1 MSTKISTK
9 SSTKSSTKTSNKTP
23 TKTSKEERAL
33 SFTNN
38 SGDTISLHIDRVFLN
53 KKNDTIEWYSK
64 HIKNRLIYGIDY
76 KLGYIER
83 VDVSP
88 VYDREG
94 VINFYEAFVHFRK
107 NSWNNRDP
115 RARED
120 LRCLRNGE
128 TIKLVYESYKG
139 TRFFQVNIST
149 SPRPD
154 EAPKPQEHK
163 TRIVEP
169 EEKVPNESY
178 RPESPTYCPS
188 DGETAE
194 EGEVLENQ

>member
-1 MSTKISTK
+1 MSTKTSTK
-9 SSTKSSTKTSNKTP
+9 SSTKILTKTP
-23 TKTSKEERAL
+23 TKTSKQERAS

-53 KKNDTIEWYSK
+53 IKDYRIKRHMIEA
-64 HIKNRLIYGIDY
+64 

-83 VDVSP
+83 VDISP

-94 VINFYEAFVHFRK
+94 GIKFNEAFVHFRK

-115 RARED
+115 EAREA
-120 LRCLRNGE
+120 LRRLRNGE
-128 TIKLVYESYKG
+128 TIKLVYEDPWWWN
-139 TRFFQVNIST
+139 VNIST
-149 SPRPD
+149 SPKPD
-154 EAPKPQEHK
+154 EAPKPPERK

-169 EEKVPNESY
+169 EEVPNESY

-188 DGETAE
+188 DGETIE
-194 EGEVLENQ
+194 EGELLEHA